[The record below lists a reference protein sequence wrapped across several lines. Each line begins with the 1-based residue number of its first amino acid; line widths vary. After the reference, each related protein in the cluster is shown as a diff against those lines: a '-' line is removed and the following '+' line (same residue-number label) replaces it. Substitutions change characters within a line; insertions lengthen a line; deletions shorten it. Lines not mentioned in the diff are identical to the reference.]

1 MMTETHVQTIAEAAS
16 RSLVIR
22 LNAEALAVEE
32 IDKTDSS
39 IAVMREAAEVIPELV
54 GALEQILPVCG
65 APHDYTIGDVW
76 NAQER
81 AIAILAKAKESG
93 E

>member
-39 IAVMREAAEVIPELV
+39 IAVMREAAEVIEKLV
-54 GALEQILPVCG
+54 TALEEIADHVLDISG
-65 APHDYTIGDVW
+65 APSMV
-76 NAQER
+76 E
-81 AIAILAKAKESG
+81 IAHTALAKEKEPG
-93 E
+93 DG